1 VAEVVVVGGGLAGLA
16 AAFEAARRGHFV
28 TVLEASG
35 TIGGRGTS
43 VVEKET
49 PLDAGPHLLNYRGP
63 LHVLLTKASKVAVHG
78 RRLRNDQFHHRSGG
92 RWIPLALSS
101 KAIRQ
106 SEMPAAQ
113 KLELLRLRRTLK
125 KAAIAEPERRFDD
138 WIADQSDELQDE
150 LAVWAKMS
158 TWLSPDCGCTMEF
171 HANRALHG
179 LWKRGFLRAEHG
191 WSDMVGRLLSA
202 LDKLGVEVRSGAK
215 ISALKCDANGKVKKV
230 QVEGGRRIP
239 VDIVILALPRKAAV
253 KILQASEIDSP
264 EDENTPLEASLL
276 DLVLKG
282 RFLCE
287 GMMYDQINDVVMLN
301 HYRDDANTFR
311 SVISAMATDEVSDDG
326 AAGAGAARIARIE
339 ATLDQ
344 TASGWRQQ
352 IELRRQTNSIF
363 IAGALP
369 SQNRPQVDHFAE
381 RGILLAGDW
390 LESEHWLAD
399 AAVDTGLR
407 AGAMIQGRPS

>member
-1 VAEVVVVGGGLAGLA
+1 MAEVVVVGGGLAGLA

-63 LHVLLTKASKVAVHG
+63 LHVLLTKASKVAVRG
-78 RRLRNDQFHHRSGG
+78 RRLRSDQFHRRSGG

-125 KAAIAEPERRFDD
+125 KAAIAEPGRRFDG
-138 WIADQSDELQDE
+138 WIAEQSEELQDE

-158 TWLSPDCGCTMEF
+158 TWLSPACGCTMEF

-179 LWKRGFLRAEHG
+179 LWKRGFLKADHG
-191 WSDMVGRLLSA
+191 WADMVGRLLSA

-215 ISALKCDANGKVKKV
+215 ISALNCDANGKVKKV

-239 VDIVILALPRKAAV
+239 VEIVILALPRKAAA
-253 KILQASEIDSP
+253 KILHASEIDSLG
-264 EDENTPLEASLL
+264 DENTPLEASLL

-287 GMMYDQINDVVMLN
+287 GMMYDQNNDVILLN
-301 HYRDDANTFR
+301 HYRDDANSFR

-326 AAGAGAARIARIE
+326 AAVAGAARIARIE
-339 ATLDQ
+339 TTLDQ

-352 IELRRQTNSIF
+352 IELRRQTNSIS

-369 SQNRPQVDHFAE
+369 NQNRPQVDHFAE

-407 AGAMIQGRPS
+407 AGAMIQGRSP

>member
-1 VAEVVVVGGGLAGLA
+1 MAEVVVVGGGLAGLA

-43 VVEKET
+43 TVEKKT

-63 LHVLLTKASKVAVHG
+63 LHVLLTKASKVAVRG
-78 RRLRNDQFHHRSGG
+78 RRLRSDQFHRRSGG

-125 KAAIAEPERRFDD
+125 KAAIAEPGRRFDD
-138 WIADQSDELQDE
+138 WIAEQSEELQDE

-158 TWLSPDCGCTMEF
+158 TWLSPACGCTTKF

-179 LWKRGFLRAEHG
+179 LWKRGFLRVDHG
-191 WSDMVGRLLSA
+191 WADIVGRLLSA

-239 VDIVILALPRKAAV
+239 VEIVILALPRKAAV
-253 KILQASEIDSP
+253 KILQASAIDSP
-264 EDENTPLEASLL
+264 GDENTPLEASLL

-287 GMMYDQINDVVMLN
+287 GMMYDQNNDVILLN
-301 HYRDDANTFR
+301 HYRDDANSFR
-311 SVISAMATDEVSDDG
+311 SVISAMATDEV
-326 AAGAGAARIARIE
+326 AGDGAARIARIE

-352 IELRRQTNSIF
+352 IELRRQTNSIS
-363 IAGALP
+363 ITGALP
-369 SQNRPQVDHFAE
+369 SQNRPQVNHFAE

-399 AAVDTGLR
+399 AVVDTGLR
-407 AGAMIQGRPS
+407 AGAMIQERSP

>member
-43 VVEKET
+43 TVEKET

-63 LHVLLTKASKVAVHG
+63 LHVLLTKASKVAVRG
-78 RRLRNDQFHHRSGG
+78 RRLRSDQFHRRSGG

-106 SEMPAAQ
+106 TEMPAAQ

-158 TWLSPDCGCTMEF
+158 TWLSPACGCTMEF

-301 HYRDDANTFR
+301 HYRDDANSFR
-311 SVISAMATDEVSDDG
+311 SVISAMATDEVAGDG
-326 AAGAGAARIARIE
+326 AAIDGAARIARIE